1 MIETEELRVGVPGA
15 VLLNEVVIDGGYQSF
30 VVVQDLGGV
39 HVDQVPDLLAAKLRV
54 HSNESEFFVD
64 GVIVSG
70 LAKSEIGLEIGRT
83 VALLAAGVVL
93 TRVVIVGL
101 LVGLVPATVLK
112 NHRLNSNKINY

>member
-112 NHRLNSNKINY
+112 NHRLK